1 VCFAFQE
8 FMGYAKAHFA
18 RLTSPGEWNDI
29 CISCN
34 INLGFVSGML
44 FPIHHQCL
52 SGKEYTRKLIQ
63 D

>member
-1 VCFAFQE
+1 
-8 FMGYAKAHFA
+8 MGYAKAHFA
-18 RLTSPGEWNDI
+18 RLTSPSEWNDI

>member
-1 VCFAFQE
+1 VFFASQE
-8 FMGYAKAHFA
+8 FMGYPKAHFA
-18 RLTSPGEWNDI
+18 RLQVKWNDI
-29 CISCN
+29 CIPCN